1 MSWFINWVTDIVLW
15 ICFGVKELAVV
26 LISMMPIIELRGAIP
41 VGTKLDLGIWMSFLL
56 SFLGSSLVC
65 IPLLLLLPWVFNW
78 RIFKRVKDVFKRKAD
93 KVPQKWKA
101 LGIFVFAA
109 IPLPG
114 TGVWTSSAVAVV
126 LGFKFWKAALL
137 IIAGN
142 LVSGLAVVGLTALIG
157 AANLD
162 ILLMALFVAFVV
174 ILVIFLYKVFRPRGG
189 NMTPNTKQRI
199 EKDLGEA
206 FKALGLAESLAN
218 VSVSTVDICD
228 YQCNSAFAIA
238 KELNRK
244 PLDLAKE
251 IAGKFAS
258 DIATCEAVA
267 PAFLNFKV
275 KDEALVTEAQ
285 KILKSGKL
293 PLASTQMRTV
303 FFDYGGANIAKELH
317 VGHLRSPIVGE
328 ALKRV
333 YEALGART
341 IADVYL
347 GDWGLQNGLIL
358 AELELRKVIK
368 NGEFTS
374 PVTLD
379 LLNEVYP
386 AASKKKESD
395 KKFKARADE
404 ITLLMQQ
411 KQAPWFD
418 LWKQMRKISVE
429 KIKENYDRLGCTFN
443 FYNGESDAQPYVETV
458 LDILKKNSLA
468 YESDNCL
475 IMDVAKDTDTGPM
488 PPIILQ
494 KYNGGDLYATNDV
507 ATIYYRAKD
516 FKPDEIIYMTDAR
529 QTLHFEQVFR
539 CAKGGALLPD
549 TTALTH
555 IGYGTMNGK
564 DGKPFK
570 TRAGGTI
577 KFEDV
582 VNLVTKAAQ
591 KRLAEN
597 GKPETQE
604 LAEKIGIAALKFADL
619 SNNVRKD
626 YVFDLEK
633 FTSFEGKT
641 GPYILYTIARINS
654 LIAKDT
660 NKAPSG
666 ITISDTTRSIIIK
679 TLKLADAYTVAAVNY
694 TLNGIVD
701 AAYTLAAEFNLF
713 YANTKILTEP
723 DEAKRQSYLAL
734 CSLVKTALTL
744 AMNTLAIDVVEE
756 M

>member
-1 MSWFINWVTDIVLW
+1 MSWFVNWVTDIVLW
-15 ICFGVKELAVV
+15 ACFGVKELAVV
-26 LISMMPIIELRGAIP
+26 LISMVPIIELRGAIP
-41 VGTKLDLGIWMSFLL
+41 VGIKLDLGTWASFGL

-78 RIFKRVKDVFKRKAD
+78 RIFRRVRNVFKSKAD
-93 KVPQKWKA
+93 KVPSKWKSF
-101 LGIFVFAA
+101 GIFLFAA

-137 IIAGN
+137 IIGGN
-142 LVSGLAVVGLTALIG
+142 LVSGLAVVGLTALLG
-157 AANLD
+157 PANLD

-174 ILVIFLYKVFRPRGG
+174 LLVIFLFRVFKPKGG
-189 NMTPNTKQRI
+189 HVAPNIKQRI
-199 EKDLGEA
+199 EIDLGRA
-206 FKALGLAESLAN
+206 FKALGFSEGLAT

-228 YQCNSAFAIA
+228 YQCNAAFALA

-244 PLDLAKE
+244 PFDLAKE
-251 IAGKFAS
+251 IAGKFTS
-258 DIATCEAVA
+258 DVATCEAVA

-275 KDEALVTEAQ
+275 TDQALATEAQ
-285 KILKSGKL
+285 KVLQSGKL
-293 PLASTQMRTV
+293 PLASTPKRTV

-333 YEALGART
+333 YEALGHKT
-341 IADVYL
+341 FADVYL

-358 AELELRKVIK
+358 AELELRKIIK

-374 PVTLD
+374 PITLD
-379 LLNEVYP
+379 MLNEVYP
-386 AASKKKESD
+386 AASKKKDTD

-411 KQAPWFD
+411 KQQPWFD
-418 LWKQMRKISVE
+418 LWKQIRAISVE
-429 KIKENYDRLGCTFN
+429 KIRENYNRLGCSFN

-458 LDILKKNSLA
+458 LDMLKKKCLA
-468 YESDNCL
+468 YDSDNCL

-507 ATIYYRAKD
+507 ATVYYRAKD

-539 CAKGGALLPD
+539 CAKGGGLLPE
-549 TTALTH
+549 TTTLTH

-570 TRAGGTI
+570 TRVGGTI
-577 KFEDV
+577 KFEEV
-582 VNLVTKAAQ
+582 VDLVTEAAQ

-597 GKPETQE
+597 GKPETQG

-654 LIAKDT
+654 LLAKDQ
-660 NKAPSG
+660 NKKPSAV
-666 ITISDTTRSIIIK
+666 TISETTRGIITK
-679 TLKLADAYTVAAVNY
+679 TLKLADAYSVAAVNY
-694 TLNGIVD
+694 TLNGIAD

-713 YANTKILTEP
+713 YANTKILAEP
-723 DEAKRQSYLAL
+723 DEVKRQGYLAL
-734 CSLVKTALTL
+734 CMLVKTALTL